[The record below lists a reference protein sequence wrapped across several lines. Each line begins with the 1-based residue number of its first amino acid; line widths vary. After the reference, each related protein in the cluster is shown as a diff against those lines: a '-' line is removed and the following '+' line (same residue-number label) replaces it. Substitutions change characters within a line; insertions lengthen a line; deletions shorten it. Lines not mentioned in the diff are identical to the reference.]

1 MGYVLERFWT
11 VDSEYIIIFTM
22 KPTVYGVKLSL
33 KNVMLSGRKYLIMS
47 WVTLLWISPCL
58 IKLLKLEW
66 FLPSSTMS
74 NGLWESFKST
84 FSLFKSLILIN

>member
-22 KPTVYGVKLSL
+22 KPTEYGVKLSL

-47 WVTLLWISPCL
+47 
-58 IKLLKLEW
+58 
-66 FLPSSTMS
+66 
-74 NGLWESFKST
+74 
-84 FSLFKSLILIN
+84 